1 MHSAFNCYL
10 RWWLGDFCAI
20 IVFSKDFI
28 MSNSIILGP
37 PFSANKMYIPIARG
51 KLVKSAKYRKW
62 IELNSVKVKED
73 LSPATIFPV
82 TIDILILANNQWTS
96 RNDPDNCLKPI
107 MDLLVSC
114 GILPDDTNRYVASIG
129 TRVLYCPGEASV
141 RISYEYPDIVLAT
154 Y

>member
-1 MHSAFNCYL
+1 MYNNL
-10 RWWLGDFCAI
+10 
-20 IVFSKDFI
+20 IV
-28 MSNSIILGP
+28 SNSIILGP
-37 PFSANKMYIPIARG
+37 PFSANNMYVPIARG

-62 IELNSVKVKED
+62 IELNSVKVKEN

-82 TIDILILANNQWTS
+82 TIDILILANYQWTS

-129 TRVLYCPGEASV
+129 ARVLYCPGEASV